1 MLNTINFD
9 LSETFGVEQCYP
21 VPIEHHQHQK
31 DNATMSTSPQT
42 PTNPNPTKPNKVF
55 SYVRFSSAAQELGSS
70 LARQYE
76 LTRQWAAQ
84 NGYEVDDN
92 LKFEDLGVSGFKQD
106 ARREGLERLLAAI
119 DAGYI
124 RSGDVVAIERL
135 DRLSRAGLARS
146 QQLLNSILS
155 RGVNVVAVEENL
167 FLTKDSPNVFNDVLR
182 VLLAAELANRQ
193 SVEKSKRVRD
203 AKRRQRAAAAEG
215 KVIRKRLPIWLT
227 LNESGDG
234 YTFDPEHIETVK
246 QIIALRRAGRGWS
259 GIAAD
264 LNADGRRVRWG
275 KNGWSDT
282 STRSIIQ
289 NPALYGAYQ
298 SGEMRPVDGDE
309 SAENG
314 RLEWVPGELVL
325 DFYPPLI
332 SYAEWRDLQPGKQGK
347 AAGQAGGN
355 SRTNALAGVARC
367 AECGG
372 TLTRKCRQRKNKE
385 GNLVHYAFWTCR
397 QGEQGRCPVG
407 ASGFKDLGAEV
418 VAACRHLEWVNPVDL
433 GDVNRARDKL
443 EQELDRV
450 AGVLERLQKQLVSG
464 DADDVD
470 IVLPLIKKAKQDKG
484 ALENELDL
492 LNRQTSSETARADI
506 ERLGSLASDPEA
518 FNNLLRKVVD
528 RIVVRRRGK
537 LSYSFTVEQA
547 NGHQF
552 RVDVI
557 RTKQGQEP
565 VRFYNRGVEGLPEGG
580 EDDLYPWETDNQD
593 D

>member
-1 MLNTINFD
+1 MTP
-9 LSETFGVEQCYP
+9 TKQP
-21 VPIEHHQHQK
+21 KP
-31 DNATMSTSPQT
+31 TSP
-42 PTNPNPTKPNKVF
+42 KGKVY

-70 LARQYE
+70 LVRQYE
-76 LTRQWAAQ
+76 LTRQWATQ
-84 NGYEVDDN
+84 NGYEIDDN

-124 RSGDVVAIERL
+124 KSGDVVAIERL

-155 RGVNVVAVEENL
+155 RGVNVVAVEEGL
-167 FLTKDSPNVFNDVLR
+167 FLNKDSPNVFNDVLR

-193 SVEKSKRVRD
+193 SVEKSKRVKD

-227 LNESGDG
+227 MNESGDG
-234 YTFDPEHIETVK
+234 YTFDGYHVETVK
-246 QIIALRRAGRGWS
+246 QIISLRRRGRGWS

-264 LNADGRRVRWG
+264 LNAAGRRVRWG

-282 STRSIIQ
+282 SVRAIIC

-298 SGEMRPVDGDE
+298 SGEMRPVDPE
-309 SAENG
+309 STENG

-325 DFYPPLI
+325 DFYPALL
-332 SYAEWRDLQPGKQGK
+332 SYAEWRELQPGK
-347 AAGQAGGN
+347 AAAGGQAGGN

-367 AECGG
+367 SECGG

-385 GNLVHYAFWTCR
+385 GEMIYYAFWTCR

-418 VAACRHLEWVNPVDL
+418 VAACNHLEWIRPADL

-443 EQELDRV
+443 EQELARV
-450 AGVLERLQKQLVSG
+450 AGLLDRLQKQLVSG
-464 DADDVD
+464 DAEDVD
-470 IVLPLIKKAKQDKG
+470 IILPLIKKAKQDKS
-484 ALENELDL
+484 ALENEIDL
-492 LNRQTSSETARADI
+492 LNRQTASETARSDI
-506 ERLGSLASDPEA
+506 ERLGTLAGDPEA

-537 LSYSFTVEQA
+537 LSYSFTVEQS

-557 RTKQGQEP
+557 RTKQGQDP
-565 VRFYNRGVEGLPEGG
+565 VRFYNRGIEGLPEPGDV
-580 EDDLYPWETDNQD
+580 ELFPWETEQED
-593 D
+593 

>member
-1 MLNTINFD
+1 
-9 LSETFGVEQCYP
+9 
-21 VPIEHHQHQK
+21 
-31 DNATMSTSPQT
+31 MSTSPQT

>member
-1 MLNTINFD
+1 MTP
-9 LSETFGVEQCYP
+9 TKQP
-21 VPIEHHQHQK
+21 
-31 DNATMSTSPQT
+31 TSP
-42 PTNPNPTKPNKVF
+42 KGKVF

-124 RSGDVVAIERL
+124 KPGDVVAIERL
-135 DRLSRAGLARS
+135 DRLSRGGLGKS
-146 QQLLNSILS
+146 QQLLNQILS

-167 FLTKDSPNVFNDVLR
+167 FLNKDSPEVLNDLLR
-182 VLLAAELANRQ
+182 VLFAAELANRQ
-193 SVEKSKRVRD
+193 SVEKSKRVKD

-227 LNESGDG
+227 MNEDGTG
-234 YTFDPEHIETVK
+234 YTFETEHVETVK
-246 QIIALRRAGRGWS
+246 QIISLRRRGRGWS

-275 KNGWSDT
+275 RNGWSDT
-282 STRSIIQ
+282 SVRAIIT

-298 SGEMRPVDGDE
+298 SGEMRPVGGDE

-314 RLEWVPGELVL
+314 RLEWIPGELVL
-325 DFYPPLI
+325 DFYPALI
-332 SYAEWRDLQPGKQGK
+332 TYAEWRELQPGK
-347 AAGQAGGN
+347 AAAAGGQAGGN

-367 AECGG
+367 SECGG

-385 GNLVHYAFWTCR
+385 GEMIYYAFWTCR
-397 QGEQGRCPVG
+397 QGEQGRCPIG
-407 ASGFKDLGAEV
+407 ASGFKDLGSEV
-418 VAACRHLEWVNPVDL
+418 VAACKHLEWVNPVNL

-450 AGVLERLQKQLVSG
+450 AGLLERLQKQLVEG

-470 IVLPLIKKAKQDKG
+470 IVLPLIKKAKQDRS

-492 LNRQTSSETARADI
+492 LNRQTASETARSDI
-506 ERLGSLASDPEA
+506 ERLGSLAGDPEA

-528 RIVVRRRGK
+528 RIVVRRRGR
-537 LSYSFTVEQA
+537 LSYSFTVEQS

-557 RTKQGQEP
+557 RTKQGQDP
-565 VRFYNRGVEGLPEGG
+565 VRFYNRGVEGLPEPG
-580 EDDLYPWETDNQD
+580 DLYPWETDQED